1 MFNMAF
7 LTLVNTLF
15 CLAKYALNPHTHP
28 NIRLDI
34 LHGHVTMHQACVIQ
48 NCIAKMLNG
57 KKTSLL
63 CHECCVG
70 QIFKVSIQQSLS
82 CLAILCNLYFLL
94 RMYVHCVIITIKFTC
109 LDFFLNFVLVVNI
122 VKQP

>member
-34 LHGHVTMHQACVIQ
+34 LHGHVTMYQACVIQ
-48 NCIAKMLNG
+48 NCIAKMLDG
-57 KKTSLL
+57 KKLPCYAMNVVLGKFSKFLFSKV
-63 CHECCVG
+63 CHALPYYAIC
-70 QIFKVSIQQSLS
+70 IF
-82 CLAILCNLYFLL
+82 YFVC
-94 RMYVHCVIITIKFTC
+94 MY
-109 LDFFLNFVLVVNI
+109 I
-122 VKQP
+122 V